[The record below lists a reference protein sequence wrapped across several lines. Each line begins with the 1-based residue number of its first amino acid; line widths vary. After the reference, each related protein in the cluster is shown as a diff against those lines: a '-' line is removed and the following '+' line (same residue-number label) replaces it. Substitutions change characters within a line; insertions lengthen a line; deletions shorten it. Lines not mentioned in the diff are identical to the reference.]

1 MPMNTRTDGD
11 RRRSE
16 SQATPQQG
24 PGWRESK
31 TRRQLWGKADRPPMP
46 RREFLAVMA
55 SASAA
60 LLAGCG
66 AMAKTT
72 KGKEPMAATKN
83 ESYETNVPPPPAGA
97 YELGDI
103 RRLDVRFPSDGF
115 SVAAHLY
122 LPLGGDDQPAAGVVL
137 DGPGASVKELTVPV
151 YAIRLARAGY
161 RVLTYDRRG
170 FGASDGRVRQHID
183 PAEHIADFRNAVT
196 YLASC
201 ADVDRERIA
210 GIGVCAGGG
219 YVFQAGAM
227 YRRLRAIAAI
237 AAAYTTM
244 LRPVRDHAG
253 HSGWVAMQKLFAED
267 RLKDL
272 EAGRV
277 RTWQGIAPSSAPPDA
292 AAIHSDEGWNFYT
305 RRQRE
310 VAPNWKNE
318 VTRVSVDTQMT
329 FDAIRFADLITP
341 TPLLIVHGTL
351 DEITPPRYA
360 QQAFDAASEPKQL
373 QWIKTTNHVQ
383 LYDQEPYVSQALD
396 VLLPWLARHCPA
408 KQA

>member
-1 MPMNTRTDGD
+1 
-11 RRRSE
+11 
-16 SQATPQQG
+16 
-24 PGWRESK
+24 
-31 TRRQLWGKADRPPMP
+31 MP
-46 RREFLAVMA
+46 RRDFLAGAA

-66 AMAKTT
+66 STSKAIPMAKAT
-72 KGKEPMAATKN
+72 KGKEPMAAMKN
-83 ESYETNVPPPPAGA
+83 DVYESTVPPPPPGA
-97 YELGDI
+97 YELGDVG
-103 RRLDVRFPSDGF
+103 RHDVQFPSDGF

-122 LPLGGDDQPAAGVVL
+122 LPPTRDDQPRAGIAL
-137 DGPGASVKELTVPV
+137 DGPGGSVKELTVPV

-196 YLASC
+196 YLASRT
-201 ADVDRERIA
+201 DVDRQRIA
-210 GIGVCAGGG
+210 GIGICAGGG

-227 YRRLRAIAAI
+227 DRRLRAIAAI
-237 AAAYTTM
+237 AAAYSTM
-244 LRPVRDHAG
+244 LRPVRDQAG
-253 HSGWVAMQKLFAED
+253 HSGWVAMQRRFADD
-267 RLKDL
+267 RLGDL

-277 RTWQGIAPSSAPPDA
+277 RTWQGMAPSSAPPGTA
-292 AAIHSDEGWNFYT
+292 AVHTDEGWNFYT

-310 VAPNWKNE
+310 VAPRWKNE
-318 VTRVSVDTQMT
+318 ITHVSVDAQMT

-341 TPLLIVHGTL
+341 TPLLIVHGTV
-351 DEITPPRYA
+351 DEITPPHYA

-373 QWIKTTNHVQ
+373 EWVKTTNHVQ
-383 LYDQEPYVSQALD
+383 LYDQEPYVGHVFD

-408 KQA
+408 IRS